1 MKQDWAWR
9 RPGEEPEAPQ
19 RPEQAAPEQAAP
31 EEAANQRAAGT
42 GEVSQGHDIRVAGA
56 PVQEPRP
63 DPAPPA
69 QPARPDEPDEP
80 ALAKEEVATQFP
92 RPETEPEPA
101 EPEPAESRNAKPAED
116 VLERFMDT
124 KAAERFRERWHE
136 VQIGFV
142 DDPRGSVGQA
152 EELAAEVLNAL
163 SRTLNE
169 RKSALDAEWRTEG
182 EGPDTEQLRLALRG
196 YREFFNRILDL

>member
-9 RPGEEPEAPQ
+9 RPGDEPETSEK
-19 RPEQAAPEQAAP
+19 PEQAPP

-42 GEVSQGHDIRVAGA
+42 GEVSQGHDIKVAGA
-56 PVQEPRP
+56 PVQEPRSE
-63 DPAPPA
+63 PA
-69 QPARPDEPDEP
+69 QPAEPGEPGEPGEP
-80 ALAKEEVATQFP
+80 ALAKEEVATEFP
-92 RPETEPEPA
+92 EPEAEHPEPEPA
-101 EPEPAESRNAKPAED
+101 GAQAAEQPPHAKPAEEI
-116 VLERFMDT
+116 LEHFMDS
-124 KAAERFRERWHE
+124 KAAEGFRERWHE

-182 EGPDTEQLRLALRG
+182 EGPDTEQLRLAIRG